1 MLVFT
6 PQFFN
11 LTIEKKERPF
21 GQPKKKKERRNKWTK
36 KENDTKN
43 LLLFL
48 K

>member
-21 GQPKKKKERRNKWTK
+21 GQPKKKKREK
-36 KENDTKN
+36 KEVDEERDKR
-43 LLLFL
+43 
-48 K
+48 KERE

>member
-21 GQPKKKKERRNKWTK
+21 GQPKKKIEKKEVDEERDKRKER
-36 KENDTKN
+36 E
-43 LLLFL
+43 
-48 K
+48 